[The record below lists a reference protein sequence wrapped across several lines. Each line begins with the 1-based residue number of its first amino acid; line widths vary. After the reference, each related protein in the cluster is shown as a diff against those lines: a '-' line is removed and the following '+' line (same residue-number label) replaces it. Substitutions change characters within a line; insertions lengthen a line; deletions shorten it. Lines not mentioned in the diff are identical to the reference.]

1 MPNPASQFSFAV
13 TQAMLTLAVQ
23 SEFDVI
29 ASRQR
34 ARQIAGLCGF
44 SPLDQARI
52 ATVVSELTR
61 NIFNYAVKGT
71 VGFSIAD
78 DHGRQQLMMVVQDQG
93 PGIANLDE
101 ILDGRFR
108 STTGA
113 GLGILAAR
121 RLMDRFDI
129 VTGHNAG
136 TAIHLCKALPA
147 GSAAVTAASI
157 EAILARL
164 DILPSN
170 VALSEATQ
178 QNRELTDA
186 LGALQ
191 ARQDEL
197 LIVTA
202 RLEETNRRVEA
213 LNVELDEKAAALLRA
228 DRSKDEFLAILS
240 HELRGPLS
248 AAGMAAQLLEAGPD
262 APGKTAKM
270 SQVIIRQVGHMS
282 RLVEDLLDVS
292 RVSRGLVRIEKAPID
307 IGEVI
312 SGAVEQVATAAAQ
325 KGHAIRLS
333 LPPQPAIVQ
342 GDRTRM
348 LQVVSN
354 LLTNAIRYTP
364 DGGNIDVALA
374 VTAGSVAVTIVD
386 DGIGVRPDL
395 LPKLFD
401 LYVQAERTSD
411 RQGGGLGLGLA
422 LVKNLV
428 EAHDG
433 TVTAESEGA
442 NRGSTFTVRL
452 PAAAATSAAP
462 AAP

>member
-1 MPNPASQFSFAV
+1 MPPFSFAT
-13 TQAMLTLAVQ
+13 TQAVLTLTVHT
-23 SEFDVI
+23 EFDVI

-34 ARQIAGLCGF
+34 ARQIAALCGF

-52 ATVVSELTR
+52 ATVVSELAR

-71 VGFSIAD
+71 VRFSVAGD
-78 DHGRQQLMMVVQDQG
+78 NAQQQLLMAVEDRG
-93 PGIANLDE
+93 PGIGNLDD
-101 ILDGRFR
+101 ILGGHYR
-108 STTGA
+108 STTGM

-129 VTGHNAG
+129 RTGKDIG
-136 TAIHLCKALPA
+136 TAIFLCKALPA
-147 GSAAVTAASI
+147 GTPPMTAATI
-157 EAILARL
+157 DRL
-164 DILPSN
+164 LSQLDVLPSN

-186 LGALQ
+186 LNALQ

-197 LIVTA
+197 LVVSA

-213 LNVELDEKAAALLRA
+213 LNVQLDQKADALLRA

-248 AAGMAAQLLEAGPD
+248 AAGMAAQLLQADPVGAE
-262 APGKTAKM
+262 KTAKM
-270 SQVIIRQVGHMS
+270 SQVISRQVGHMS

-292 RVSRGLVRIEKAPID
+292 RVSRGLVLIEKAPLD

-312 SGAVEQVATAAAQ
+312 SGAVEQVATAAAS
-325 KGHAIRLS
+325 KGHAIEVT
-333 LPPQPAIVQ
+333 LPPCPAIIQ

-364 DGGNIDVALA
+364 DGGKIHICLALA
-374 VTAGSVAVTIVD
+374 DGALSIKIVD
-386 DGIGVRPDL
+386 NGIGLHADL
-395 LPKLFD
+395 MPNLFD

-433 TVTAESEGA
+433 TVTAESEGK

-452 PAAAATSAAP
+452 PVIDAA
-462 AAP
+462 

>member
-1 MPNPASQFSFAV
+1 MQSPASPFSFAA

-23 SEFDVI
+23 SEYDVI

-44 SPLDQARI
+44 SPIDQARI
-52 ATVVSELTR
+52 ATVVSELAR

-71 VGFSIAD
+71 VAFSMAD
-78 DHGRQQLMMVVQDQG
+78 DKGRQQLVMAVQDQG
-93 PGIANLDE
+93 PGIAHLDE
-101 ILDGRFR
+101 ILEGRYR
-108 STTGA
+108 STTGS

-129 VTGHNAG
+129 VTGEDAG
-136 TAIHLCKALPA
+136 TAIYLCKALPA
-147 GSAAVTAASI
+147 ASETVTPASI
-157 EAILARL
+157 KAILSKL
-164 DILPSN
+164 DVLPSN

-186 LGALQ
+186 LGTLQ

-213 LNVELDEKAAALLRA
+213 LNVELDEKADALLRA

-307 IGEVI
+307 MAEVI
-312 SGAVEQVATAAAQ
+312 SGAVEQVATAAAR
-325 KGHAIRLS
+325 KGHAIEVS
-333 LPPQPAIVQ
+333 LPPQPAVIQ

-364 DGGNIDVALA
+364 DGGNIHVRLGVDDGALA
-374 VTAGSVAVTIVD
+374 LTVAD

-395 LPKLFD
+395 MPKLFD

-433 TVTAESEGA
+433 TVTAASEGV

-452 PAAAATSAAP
+452 PASAAASAAP
-462 AAP
+462 ATP

>member
-1 MPNPASQFSFAV
+1 MQSPASPFSFAV

-23 SEFDVI
+23 SEYDVI

-44 SPLDQARI
+44 SPIDQARI
-52 ATVVSELTR
+52 ATVVSELAR

-71 VGFSIAD
+71 VGFSVAHD
-78 DHGRQQLMMVVQDQG
+78 NGRQQLVMAVQDQG
-93 PGIANLDE
+93 PGIANLDD
-101 ILDGRFR
+101 ILGGRYR
-108 STTGA
+108 STTGM

-129 VTGHNAG
+129 VTGKDAG
-136 TAIHLCKALPA
+136 TAIYLCKALPSGTA
-147 GSAAVTAASI
+147 ELTAASI
-157 EAILARL
+157 DAILAKL
-164 DILPSN
+164 DVLPSN

-197 LIVTA
+197 LIVSA

-213 LNVELDEKAAALLRA
+213 LNVELDEKADALLRA

-292 RVSRGLVRIEKAPID
+292 RVSRGLVMIEKAPID

-325 KGHAIRLS
+325 KGHAIGVS
-333 LPPQPAIVQ
+333 LPEEPAIIS

-364 DGGNIDVALA
+364 DGGNIDIRLA
-374 VTAGSVAVTIVD
+374 VKDGVVAVTIVD
-386 DGIGVRPDL
+386 DGIGVRADL
-395 LPKLFD
+395 MPKLFD

-433 TVTAESEGA
+433 TVTAESAGEH
-442 NRGSTFTVRL
+442 RGSTFTVRL
-452 PAAAATSAAP
+452 PVTASASVARAVP
-462 AAP
+462 

>member
-1 MPNPASQFSFAV
+1 MQTVASPFSFAT
-13 TQAMLTLAVQ
+13 TQTVLTLAVQ

-34 ARQIAGLCGF
+34 ARQIASLSGF
-44 SPLDQARI
+44 TALDQARI
-52 ATVVSELTR
+52 ATVVSELAR
-61 NIFNYAVKGT
+61 NIFNYAVSGT
-71 VGFSIAD
+71 VTFSVAQD
-78 DHGRQQLMMVVQDQG
+78 NGRQQLVMAVEDRG
-93 PGIANLDE
+93 PGIGNIDD
-101 ILDGRFR
+101 ILGGHYR
-108 STTGA
+108 STTGM

-129 VTGHNAG
+129 RTDKDIGTAIYLCKTMPAG
-136 TAIHLCKALPA
+136 TAQMTPA
-147 GSAAVTAASI
+147 
-157 EAILARL
+157 AIDKLLSQL
-164 DILPSN
+164 DVLPSN
-170 VALSEATQ
+170 VALSEANQ

-186 LGALQ
+186 LSSLQ

-197 LIVTA
+197 LIVTS
-202 RLEETNRRVEA
+202 RLEDTNRRIEA
-213 LNVELDEKAAALLRA
+213 LNVQLDDKAAALLRA
-228 DRSKDEFLAILS
+228 DRSKDEFVAILG

-248 AAGMAAQLLEAGPD
+248 AASMAAQLLQTGPD
-262 APGKTAKM
+262 APEKTARM
-270 SQVIIRQVGHMS
+270 SQVIMRQIDHMS

-292 RVSRGLVRIEKAPID
+292 RVSRGLVVIDKAPLD
-307 IGEVI
+307 IAEVI
-312 SGAVEQVATAAAQ
+312 NGAVEQVGTAAAR
-325 KGHAIRLS
+325 KGHALDVS
-333 LPPQPAIVQ
+333 LPDGPVIVQ

-364 DGGNIDVALA
+364 DGGAIHVVLEVHDGAMSIRIIDN
-374 VTAGSVAVTIVD
+374 
-386 DGIGVRPDL
+386 GIGVHADL
-395 LPKLFD
+395 MPNLFD

-433 TVTAESEGA
+433 TVTAESEGK

-452 PAAAATSAAP
+452 PLRVP
-462 AAP
+462 A

>member
-1 MPNPASQFSFAV
+1 MQSAVSPFPFAA
-13 TQAMLTLAVQ
+13 TQAVLTLAVQ

-34 ARQIAGLCGF
+34 ARQIASLCGF
-44 SPLDQARI
+44 TALDQARI
-52 ATVVSELTR
+52 ATVVSELAR
-61 NIFNYAVKGT
+61 NIFNYAVTGT
-71 VGFSIAD
+71 VTFSVTQD
-78 DHGRQQLMMVVQDQG
+78 NGRQHLMMAVEDRG
-93 PGIANLDE
+93 PGIGNIDE
-101 ILDGRFR
+101 ILGGRYR
-108 STTGA
+108 STTGM

-129 VTGHNAG
+129 RTGEDIGTAIFMCKTMPAG
-136 TAIHLCKALPA
+136 TARMT
-147 GSAAVTAASI
+147 SAAIDKLLSQ
-157 EAILARL
+157 L
-164 DILPSN
+164 DVLPSN
-170 VALSEATQ
+170 VALSEANQ
-178 QNRELTDA
+178 QNRELTEA
-186 LGALQ
+186 LNALQ

-202 RLEETNRRVEA
+202 RLEETNRRIEA
-213 LNVELDEKAAALLRA
+213 LNVQLDQKADALLRA

-248 AAGMAAQLLEAGPD
+248 AASMAAQLLQAGPD
-262 APGKTAKM
+262 EPDKTAKM
-270 SQVIIRQVGHMS
+270 SQVISRQVGHMS

-292 RVSRGLVRIEKAPID
+292 RVSRGLVVIDKAPLD
-307 IGEVI
+307 IAEVI
-312 SGAVEQVATAAAQ
+312 SGAVEQVATAAAG
-325 KGHAIRLS
+325 KGHALGVS
-333 LPPQPAIVQ
+333 LPDGPVIVH

-364 DGGNIDVALA
+364 DGGRIH
-374 VTAGSVAVTIVD
+374 VTLEVNVGAMAIRVVD
-386 DGIGVRPDL
+386 NGIGVHADL
-395 LPKLFD
+395 MPNLFD

-433 TVTAESEGA
+433 TVTAESEGR
-442 NRGSTFTVRL
+442 NRGSTFTVRMPVIE
-452 PAAAATSAAP
+452 PACSQP
-462 AAP
+462 A